1 MECAVTA
8 HSMGPA
14 DSLAVMHTTTPDAAQ
29 AFADSGGAILPS
41 GTKPYT
47 ARFGMALGVH
57 VGPRAVGVALLQ
69 SQAQS

>member
-1 MECAVTA
+1 
-8 HSMGPA
+8 MGPA

-57 VGPRAVGVALLQ
+57 VGPGAIGVAPLQ